1 MRPEQGMK
9 LQLELGALRR
19 NTSPGISVLRGG
31 ARNDRVQGWIRFFH
45 SSYHT
50 QAVDNQTI
58 SDNLFN
64 NVSTTPFCFFLSLL
78 QSSLSLLP
86 SHDE

>member
-1 MRPEQGMK
+1 MTASRAGFDSFIPLTTRQ
-9 LQLELGALRR
+9 
-19 NTSPGISVLRGG
+19 SI
-31 ARNDRVQGWIRFFH
+31 
-45 SSYHT
+45 
-50 QAVDNQTI
+50 DNQTI